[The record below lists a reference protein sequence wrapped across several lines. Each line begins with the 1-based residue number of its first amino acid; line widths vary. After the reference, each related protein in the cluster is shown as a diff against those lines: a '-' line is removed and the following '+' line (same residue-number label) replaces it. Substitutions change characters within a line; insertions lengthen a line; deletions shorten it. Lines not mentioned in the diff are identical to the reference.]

1 MSTADEK
8 SMSSTDQMVQ
18 VCQLRIWIGE
28 ISPQILA
35 GLQQAMTAQQVE
47 DYVEHKLQEK
57 RSWSPVAEWL
67 SIIITFTHTSM
78 RKLPTTGG
86 WRKT

>member
-1 MSTADEK
+1 
-8 SMSSTDQMVQ
+8 MSSTDQMVQ
-18 VCQLRIWIGE
+18 VYQLRIWIGE

-47 DYVEHKLQEK
+47 DYVEHQLQEK